1 MDQGLKA
8 ALKPRKAAIQAR
20 SRVTVDA
27 IFEATIQVLLIIG
40 YDKLTTTLVAAR
52 AGVSVGSLYQYYPNK
67 HALMAA
73 VIERHLSRV
82 VERVEQACAG
92 AVDLPLEEA
101 IERVCDAFVDA
112 KIERVD
118 VSRALYGPS
127 ADLGGAALVKM
138 MTLRAA
144 QAVLRLVYARS
155 ELGLDQPELKV
166 LFLLTSMVGPV
177 QAVIEMD
184 AGPDMVHALR
194 QHLKTIARSMLH
206 E

>member
-1 MDQGLKA
+1 MDQSAYKPLKA
-8 ALKPRKAAIQAR
+8 RKTATQAR

-27 IFEATIQVLLIIG
+27 IFEATIQVLLITG
-40 YDKLTTTLVAAR
+40 YDKLTTTLVAER

-73 VIERHLSRV
+73 VIERHLSGV
-82 VERVEQACAG
+82 VVQVERACEA
-92 AVDLPLEEA
+92 AIDVPLSEA

-127 ADLGGAALVKM
+127 ADLGGAGLVKM

-144 QAVLRLVYARS
+144 QAVMQLVYARP
-155 ELGLDQPELKV
+155 ELTLDQPELKV

-184 AGPDMVHALR
+184 AGPEMVAALR
-194 QHLKTIARSMLH
+194 QHLKTMARSMLH
-206 E
+206 